1 MPTALDEK
9 LSPHFTWGEMT
20 RTGQSALQ
28 EKNREEAEKCKA
40 AITALCKT
48 LMEPIREKFGPLRIN
63 SCFRGPAV
71 NQAVGGSKSSQHMI
85 GEACDFVPLNDK
97 IALMT
102 VVDWI
107 RKESGLKWGQLI
119 NEHPGNSKWIHISLG
134 EPFRKANNM
143 QVLDFDGKSYTPIK

>member
-1 MPTALDEK
+1 MSTALDEK

-28 EKNREEAEKCKA
+28 EVNRQEAEKVKA
-40 AITALCKT
+40 AITAVCQT
-48 LMEPIREKFGPLRIN
+48 LLEPIRAKFGPLRIN

-71 NQAVGGSKSSQHMI
+71 NSAVGGSKTSQHMV
-85 GEACDFVPLNDK
+85 GEAVDFVPLNDK

-102 VVDWI
+102 VVDWV

-143 QVLDFDGKSYTPIK
+143 QVLDFDGKAYTPIK